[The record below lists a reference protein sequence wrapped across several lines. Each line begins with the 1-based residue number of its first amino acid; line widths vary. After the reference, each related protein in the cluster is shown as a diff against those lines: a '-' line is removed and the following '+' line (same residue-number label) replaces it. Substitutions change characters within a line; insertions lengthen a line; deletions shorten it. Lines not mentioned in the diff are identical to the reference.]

1 MNSSIGDKLV
11 SDLGSRATF
20 FEVDV
25 TNTDSIAAAV
35 KSTIEWTNETKAPLG
50 GVLAGAGVG
59 NPAKVRSHSRD
70 LIILSK
76 LKLSS

>member
-25 TNTDSIAAAV
+25 TNSDSIAAAV
-35 KSTIEWTNETKAPLG
+35 KGTIDWTSETSAPLG

-59 NPAKVRSHSRD
+59 NPAKVNSPSRNF
-70 LIILSK
+70 
-76 LKLSS
+76 